1 MDTSTIARVSA
12 TIEAPVSRVW
22 EALVS
27 PALIKRYMFG
37 ASVAS
42 EWKEGSPI
50 TWKGEW
56 KGKAYEDKGVI
67 LRLEPPR
74 LLSYTHYS
82 PLTGMPDV
90 PESYHTVVVEL
101 AEQGN
106 RTLITLSQDKNPTKE
121 AREHSEKN
129 WQTMLD
135 SLKKLLET

>member
-1 MDTSTIARVSA
+1 
-12 TIEAPVSRVW
+12 
-22 EALVS
+22 
-27 PALIKRYMFG
+27 
-37 ASVAS
+37 
-42 EWKEGSPI
+42 
-50 TWKGEW
+50 
-56 KGKAYEDKGVI
+56 
-67 LRLEPPR
+67 
-74 LLSYTHYS
+74 
-82 PLTGMPDV
+82 MPDV